1 MLDKPGGGHYN
12 ISVAMRQYEPL
23 AQSAEHLTFN
33 QRARGSN
40 PRWFTKR
47 KRRPKASFSFWCG
60 RWDLNPHV
68 IDTRTSNVPVCRF
81 QHFRSNRIDCER
93 YNTTIRTQKSS
104 LLRKFYSRIAKKRP
118 APPEVSFRGRRAVYE
133 EKRKWQIRRGS
144 FRAAGQGSATSPW
157 QPPASYR
164 LQRHRGGR
172 R

>member
-1 MLDKPGGGHYN
+1 MRGGEMLSPIAGQRWERDGKYDDKMLDKPGGGHYN

-23 AQSAEHLTFN
+23 AQPAEHLTFN

-81 QHFRSNRIDCER
+81 QHFRIALYYYTILFPVVKTVSRQTPSKIRI
-93 YNTTIRTQKSS
+93 K
-104 LLRKFYSRIAKKRP
+104 
-118 APPEVSFRGRRAVYE
+118 FRGQRGLTFWNHYE
-133 EKRKWQIRRGS
+133 V
-144 FRAAGQGSATSPW
+144 F
-157 QPPASYR
+157 
-164 LQRHRGGR
+164 
-172 R
+172 